1 MLKKSESKKNYLW
14 YYLDKDVRLI
24 IYSLLICLIISWLFI
39 SLSMWRII

>member
-1 MLKKSESKKNYLW
+1 MLKKSESEKSYLW

-24 IYSLLICLIISWLFI
+24 IYSLLICLVISWLFI